1 MTWEK
6 LSQREKL
13 LLALLG
19 AIIVLYFFYT
29 FLLGPQLAAFR
40 EVRAELRMATARLE
54 KGRNIAASFSREKE
68 ALRAAAERLAP
79 LSPRFDIDLGDGA
92 VLADIGL
99 EAARQ
104 GVMVTLVRPGAA
116 VQKEHYLALPL
127 EFVVQ
132 GDYRQVLNFIRKV
145 ENLAS
150 LSELKQ
156 MEVKALVLAENPG
169 ASPAAADGRVRATFT
184 LVLYA
189 APTPENKL
197 RLEAL
202 SKWVLGRDNP
212 YQAAGTRASHPGI

>member
-6 LSQREKL
+6 LSQREKVL
-13 LLALLG
+13 LVLLG
-19 AIIVLYFFYT
+19 TIIVLYLFGT

-40 EVRAELRMATARLE
+40 EVREQLRIATARLE
-54 KGRNIAASFSREKE
+54 KGRNIAASYSQEKE

-79 LSPRFDIDLGDGA
+79 LASRFDIDLGDGA
-92 VLADIGL
+92 VLVDIGL

-104 GVMVTLVRPGAA
+104 GVAVTLVRPG
-116 VQKEHYLALPL
+116 VVGQQEHYFELPI
-127 EFVVQ
+127 EFAVQ
-132 GDYRQVLNFIRKV
+132 GDYRRVLNFIRKV

-150 LSELKQ
+150 LSELRQ
-156 MEVKALVLAENPG
+156 IEIKALVLAENPG

-197 RLEAL
+197 RLETV

-212 YQAAGTRASHPGI
+212 YQAAGTRVPYPGV